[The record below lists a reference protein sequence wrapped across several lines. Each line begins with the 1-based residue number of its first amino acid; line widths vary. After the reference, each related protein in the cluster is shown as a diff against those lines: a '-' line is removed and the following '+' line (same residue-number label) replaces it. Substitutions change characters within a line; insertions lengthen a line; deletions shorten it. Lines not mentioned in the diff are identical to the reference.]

1 MNKNNLKTLR
11 YYTTQSGKIPFLE
24 WLNGLTNIQTKLRIR
39 RRLDRLELGH
49 YGDCESVG
57 NDVFELRLFF
67 EGGIRIYFA
76 KYDNSIIILLNAGN
90 KSSQKRDIKSAKEYW
105 KDLQERSNEQK

>member
-11 YYTTQSGKIPFLE
+11 YYTTQSGKTPFLE
-24 WLNGLTNIQTKLRIR
+24 WLNSLKNIKTKLRIR

-57 NDVFELRLFF
+57 DEIFELRLFF

-76 KYDNSIIILLNAGN
+76 EYDNSIIILLNAGN
-90 KSSQKRDIKSAKEYW
+90 KGSQKRDIKNAQAYW
-105 KDLQERSNEQK
+105 KDLKERSNE